1 MFKVNINTPERR
13 QGRRYGFF
21 IVKFEHLFFK
31 PFSTVAIVDFE
42 QVNSWWAGKNNIQIL
57 NVTQK

>member
-1 MFKVNINTPERR
+1 MVSLLLNLNI
-13 QGRRYGFF
+13 F
-21 IVKFEHLFFK
+21 FFK